1 MKDNLKRLDKPLFS
15 ERQIVRVFD
24 MPEDDAET
32 QVCATPFAWVAGKV
46 EGDDQGFVLWP
57 ERRVSSLPVE
67 FWNHQ
72 LTGFALD
79 DSSALADFV
88 SAWGIP
94 YHPFRNLSYL
104 SDDMRKSSGIEETEE
119 QARIYI
125 PMPHPDEVGAG
136 YFFTSYSSPRLSF
149 ISVKELRRSIEVLRL
164 CVNALVRGKDFGSP
178 ALVADVL
185 RAVNSASCNPE
196 RLSLCNF
203 ADSVMWDKQ
212 GETLEARGLLTS
224 AICNQLVSA
233 FADGAEWK
241 VCACEGCGR
250 VFKRKQPESMATRPD
265 SDSKYCC
272 TRCKNR
278 QAKRNQREAAKNRT
292 QH

>member
-1 MKDNLKRLDKPLFS
+1 MKSNLEWLDEPLFS
-15 ERQIVRVFD
+15 ERQIVKVFN

-32 QVCATPFAWVAGKV
+32 QVCALPLAWVAGRTK
-46 EGDDQGFVLWP
+46 EDDKGFLLWP
-57 ERRVSSLPVE
+57 ERRISSIPVE

-72 LTGFALD
+72 LMEFPLD
-79 DSSALADFV
+79 DPSALAEFV
-88 SAWGIP
+88 STWGIP

-104 SDDMRKSSGIEETEE
+104 SGDMREFCGIKATEE
-119 QARIYI
+119 DARLYI
-125 PMPHPDEVGAG
+125 PRPHSEEVGAG
-136 YFFTSYSSPRLSF
+136 YFFTSGGSPRLSF
-149 ISVKELRRSIEVLRL
+149 ISAEELRHSIKVLRT
-164 CVNALVRGKDFGSP
+164 CVSVLVRGEDFGMP

-185 RAVNSASCNPE
+185 RVVNSASCNPG
-196 RLSLCNF
+196 RLALCNF

-224 AICNQLVSA
+224 AISNQLVSA
-233 FADGAEWK
+233 FADDAEWK

-250 VFKRKQPESMATRPD
+250 VFKRKQPDSMVTRPD

-272 TRCKNR
+272 TKCKNR